1 MLTDAGKPPERRAA
15 AKREAAERS
24 AAAAAAMHR
33 DKKDSRD
40 KGSNESKDQ
49 RYSVYLLC

>member
-24 AAAAAAMHR
+24 AAAAAMHR